1 LRLPDVEDGWLTRV
15 IGVIGRKCHWTTYF
29 KLIERGS
36 IKIQALANQLLRL
49 LLRFAPAGPPMVV
62 LDDTLLIRWSAS
74 AGVVQSRVTLWTA
87 RQGL

>member
-1 LRLPDVEDGWLTRV
+1 VSSAASA
-15 IGVIGRKCHWTTYF
+15 HWTTYF

-62 LDDTLLIRWSAS
+62 LDDTASAPGAATRHEHSRKANRPRFVKVGSRSAS
-74 AGVVQSRVTLWTA
+74 
-87 RQGL
+87 